1 MKKFTAALLIF
12 SVFFI
17 LSCSSTHTFINKDVN
32 AKSRIAVIIGETK
45 FGKESTLYANNFTA
59 ALAGGSKLTVLTQNQ
74 VKASLG
80 TYPERIQGP
89 YKVIG
94 MEEPKMDYTRHDM
107 DRLAAIA
114 KKLNVQ
120 YLYVFWFAQSVKEVS
135 GGNEV
140 TKYWYVGEL
149 IEFPSRRIMA
159 QGNHLMFY
167 FSKET
172 NVVGDAPRSIED
184 MCKIFSEMNV
194 KDIINNT
201 GIAK

>member
-1 MKKFTAALLIF
+1 MKKFAAALLTF

-17 LSCSSTHTFINKDVN
+17 LSCSSTHNFINKDIN
-32 AKSRIAVIIGETK
+32 PKSKIAVIIGETK
-45 FGKESTLYANNFTA
+45 YGKESSLYANNFTS
-59 ALAGGSKLTVLTQNQ
+59 ALAGGSKLKVLTQNQ
-74 VKASLG
+74 VKAALG
-80 TYPERIQGP
+80 SYPERIQGP

-107 DRLAAIA
+107 DRFAEIA

-120 YLYVFWFAQSVKEVS
+120 YLYVFWFAQSVKEIS
-135 GGNEV
+135 GRNEV

-149 IEFPSRRIMA
+149 IEFPSRRIIA
-159 QGNHLMFY
+159 QANHLMFY

-172 NVVGDAPRSIED
+172 DVVGDAPKSIED
-184 MCKIFSEMNV
+184 MCKIFSEMNA
-194 KDIINNT
+194 KDIIKNT

>member
-1 MKKFTAALLIF
+1 MKKFAAALLAF

-17 LSCSSTHTFINKDVN
+17 LSCSSTHNFINKDVN
-32 AKSRIAVIIGETK
+32 PKSKIAVIIGETK
-45 FGKESTLYANNFTA
+45 YSAESASYAKHFTA
-59 ALAGGSKLTVLTQNQ
+59 GLAGGSRLTVLTQNQ
-74 VKASLG
+74 VKAALG

-94 MEEPKMDYTRHDM
+94 MEKPKMDYTRHDL

-120 YLYVFWFAQSVKEVS
+120 YLYVFWFAQSVKEIA
-135 GGNEV
+135 GKDEV

-149 IEFPSRRIMA
+149 IEFPSRRIIA
-159 QGNHLMFY
+159 QADSTMFY
-167 FSKET
+167 FGKDT
-172 NVVGDAPRSIED
+172 GVGDAPRSIED
-184 MCKIFSEMNV
+184 MCKVFSEMYV